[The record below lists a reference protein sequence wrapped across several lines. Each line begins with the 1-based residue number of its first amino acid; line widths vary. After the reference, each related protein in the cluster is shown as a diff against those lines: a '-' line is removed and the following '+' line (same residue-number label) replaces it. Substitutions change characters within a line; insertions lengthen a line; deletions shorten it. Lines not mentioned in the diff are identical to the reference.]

1 MASQVSAAQ
10 AMGVQV
16 SNTHHETLRVEPSK
30 DSFSQIQRVKD
41 NGDGTFLLSS
51 IRTVSSHI
59 FFLCEDVEV
68 RYVNSLMTVLL
79 HHKLIV

>member
-16 SNTHHETLRVEPSK
+16 SKTQHETQRVEPSN

-59 FFLCEDVEV
+59 VFLCGEFEV
-68 RYVNSLMTVLL
+68 RYVNNLMIFVTLG
-79 HHKLIV
+79 